1 MLESTGVGAPFG
13 SDQPAAGVYALW
25 APMLLET
32 VHSAKS
38 LLGSYDV
45 EEEVRSIPAGYGVK
59 GMFFDRLLVV
69 LGSDF
74 AAAAKTLERP
84 PPNDRYVA
92 FRDYPGGDFA
102 RLAAAAAR
110 KVYPRLGLREAVR
123 RIALDDF
130 KVFSDSVVGK
140 VTLAVAS
147 DPRSILNKVPF
158 IYRSLAPGDWD
169 ISAQDVDD
177 RTVRLDF
184 RPFVGR
190 WEYAIGQFE
199 GAVLH
204 YRPRSVIHVYSFDNG
219 HVRFDVEHDPRE
231 DSRTSSLRPGA

>member
-1 MLESTGVGAPFG
+1 MLT
-13 SDQPAAGVYALW
+13 
-25 APMLLET
+25 ET
-32 VHSAKS
+32 VHSGRP

-59 GMFFDRLLVV
+59 GMFFDRLVIV
-69 LGSDF
+69 LGADF
-74 AAAAKTLERP
+74 QAAAKTLDKP
-84 PPNDRYVA
+84 PANGRYVA

-102 RLAAAAAR
+102 RLAAIAAR
-110 KVYPRLGLREAVR
+110 KVYPRLGLREGVR

-130 KVFSDSVVGK
+130 RVFADSVVGK

-147 DPRSILNKVPF
+147 DARSVLNKVPF

-169 ISAQDVDD
+169 IAAEDVNA
-177 RTVRLDF
+177 RIVRLDF

-204 YRPRSVIHVYSFDNG
+204 YGPRSVIHVYELENG
-219 HVRFDVEHDPRE
+219 HVRFDVEHDPVEESTR
-231 DSRTSSLRPGA
+231 SSFGPGAESSPGRN

>member
-1 MLESTGVGAPFG
+1 MLMS
-13 SDQPAAGVYALW
+13 
-25 APMLLET
+25 PMLAET
-32 VHSAKS
+32 VHSGRP

-45 EEEVRSIPAGYGVK
+45 EEEVRMIPAGYGVK
-59 GMFFDRLLVV
+59 GMFFDRLVIV
-69 LGSDF
+69 LGPEF
-74 AAAAKTLERP
+74 EAATKTLQKP
-84 PPNDRYVA
+84 PANGRYVG

-102 RLAAAAAR
+102 RLAAACAR
-110 KVYPRLGLREAVR
+110 KVYPRLGLREGVR

-147 DPRSILNKVPF
+147 DARSVLNKVPF

-169 ISAQDVDD
+169 IAAADVNDHI
-177 RTVRLDF
+177 VRLDF

-204 YRPRSVIHVYSFDNG
+204 YRPRSVIQVYELENG
-219 HVRFDVEHDPRE
+219 HVRFDVEHDPVE
-231 DSRTSSLRPGA
+231 ESRRSSLGPSAESSSGRS